1 MMTIFKFEVKKNI
14 GSTLLWIIGIFAF
27 MITMMAFYPI
37 IAQEQELMDM
47 ILAYYPP
54 ELLRAF
60 GLSNVQSLAT
70 IEGYLPLIFVFL
82 QLILAIHASVS
93 GFSALTLE
101 ESDRTADFLLTKPVN
116 RTQIYGSKVSAA
128 LFGLGFISLASVLAI
143 TTSIMLFAPDEPAN
157 QSVMN
162 MLYVSIP
169 LFQGVFFSIG
179 LFVSM
184 MLKRVRS
191 VLGLAMGLSFFT
203 YGSYAIKE
211 TIDSDWIGNIT
222 PFHYFDA
229 AIIVQ
234 RGTLDAFYVVLSL
247 LIIIVSVTSSFV
259 LYKKR
264 NIALY

>member
-1 MMTIFKFEVKKNI
+1 MTIFKFEVKKNI

-27 MITMMAFYPI
+27 MITMMAFYPM

-70 IEGYLPLIFVFL
+70 IKGYLPLIFVFL
-82 QLILAIHASVS
+82 QLLLAIQASVS

-116 RTQIYGSKVSAA
+116 RTQIYSSKVSAA
-128 LFGLGFISLASVLAI
+128 LFGLGVISLASVLAI
-143 TTSIMLFAPDEPAN
+143 ISTIMIFAPDETVN
-157 QSVMN
+157 QSILN

-169 LFQGVFFSIG
+169 LFQVVFFSVG
-179 LFVSM
+179 LVVSM

-191 VLGLAMGLSFFT
+191 VLGMAMGLSFFT

-211 TIDSDWIGNIT
+211 TIDSDWIGHIT
-222 PFHYFDA
+222 PFHYFDV

-234 RGTLDAFYVVLSL
+234 QGTLNTFYVILSV
-247 LIIIVSVTSSFV
+247 LIIIVSVIFSYV

>member
-1 MMTIFKFEVKKNI
+1 MTIFNFEVKKNI
-14 GSTLLWIIGIFAF
+14 GSTLLWMIGIFMF
-27 MITMMAFYPI
+27 MIIMMAFYPM
-37 IAQEQELMDM
+37 IAEEQELMDM

-60 GLSNVQSLAT
+60 GLANVQSLAT
-70 IEGYLPLIFVFL
+70 IKGYLPLIFVFL

-93 GFSALTLE
+93 GFGALTLE
-101 ESDRTADFLLTKPVN
+101 ESDRTADFLLTKPVS
-116 RTQIYGSKVSAA
+116 RTQIYGSKVGAA
-128 LFGLGFISLASVLAI
+128 LFGLGVVSMASILAVIA
-143 TTSIMLFAPDEPAN
+143 TIMIFAPDETTN

-162 MLYVSIP
+162 WLYVSIP
-169 LFQGVFFSIG
+169 LFQGVFFSVG
-179 LFVSM
+179 LIISM
-184 MLKRVRS
+184 LLKRVRS

-229 AIIVQ
+229 ATIVQ
-234 RGTLDAFYVVLSL
+234 QGALNTFYVALSL
-247 LIIIVSVTSSFV
+247 LIIVVSVLCSYW